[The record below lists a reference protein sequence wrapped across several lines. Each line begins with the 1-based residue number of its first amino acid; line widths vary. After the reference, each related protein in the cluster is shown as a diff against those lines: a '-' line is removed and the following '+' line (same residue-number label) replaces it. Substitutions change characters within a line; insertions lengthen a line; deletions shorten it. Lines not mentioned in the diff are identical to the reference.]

1 MEKEFCYEQG
11 PLTCLTSLRVYS
23 LSNGRLAIQV
33 SDGHNLHQFRL
44 ESNSIRRLKEIIDS
58 VLNEV

>member
-1 MEKEFCYEQG
+1 MEKEFCYEMG
-11 PLTCLTSLRVYS
+11 SFTCPVSLRVYP

-44 ESNSIRRLKEIIDS
+44 ETNSIKKLKEVIDS